1 MTEPPFTTEVSR
13 FIWETKYR
21 YPGNHA
27 PSDGRIDASW
37 RRVARALAEVE
48 PKGRD
53 HWAGRFHAL
62 MRGFRFIPGG
72 RILAGAGSGRRVTLF
87 NCFVMGPIEDSMDG
101 IFEALKEGALTM
113 QQGGG
118 IGYDFSTLRPRGTLA
133 RSVGGIASGP
143 VSFMR
148 IWDSM
153 CATLLSTGNRRGAM
167 MATLR
172 CDHPDIE
179 AFVEAK
185 RDPRE
190 LRHFNLSVQ
199 VSDAFMAAVHEDRD
213 WPLVFPAE
221 RLGDGARDLPVV
233 LRRWP
238 GSQGEIPCRVLRRV
252 RARGLWDRI
261 MHATYEV
268 AEPGVLFVDRIN
280 RTDNLWYREYLSAT
294 NPCGEIP
301 LPPYGACDLGSI
313 NLTRFVREPFTPEAR
328 LDLDAVAQT
337 AEVATRL
344 LDDVIDA
351 SRFPLRAQAEQA
363 RATRRIGL
371 GITGLADALIMLGL
385 RYDEDA
391 AYALAAR
398 TMRRICHA
406 AYRSSIA
413 LAKEKGAFPALD
425 RVHYL
430 EGPFVRA
437 LPQDIHEGI
446 AQHGIRNSHLLAI
459 APAGTISLLANN
471 VSSGLEPVFDFHYTR
486 KVLDSDGGTR
496 SFQLEDPAWRAWR
509 ERHPEADLPP
519 QFVAARELTPQAHL
533 RMQAA
538 LQPCVD
544 NAISKTINVPEGLG
558 FEAFKS
564 LYEEAYGLGLKGC
577 TTFRPNPVSGAVL
590 HSDPQRGADAAKCC
604 SV

>member
-1 MTEPPFTTEVSR
+1 
-13 FIWETKYR
+13 
-21 YPGNHA
+21 
-27 PSDGRIDASW
+27 
-37 RRVARALAEVE
+37 
-48 PKGRD
+48 
-53 HWAGRFHAL
+53 
-62 MRGFRFIPGG
+62 
-72 RILAGAGSGRRVTLF
+72 
-87 NCFVMGPIEDSMDG
+87 
-101 IFEALKEGALTM
+101 
-113 QQGGG
+113 
-118 IGYDFSTLRPRGTLA
+118 
-133 RSVGGIASGP
+133 
-143 VSFMR
+143 MR

-190 LRHFNLSVQ
+190 LRHFNRAVQ
-199 VSDAFMAAVHEDRD
+199 VSDAFMAALRQDRD
-213 WPLVFPAE
+213 WALVFPAG
-221 RLGDGARDLPVV
+221 RLGDGARDAPLVQ
-233 LRRWP
+233 RRWP
-238 GSQGEIPCRVLRRV
+238 GSGGEIRCRVLRTV
-252 RARGLWDRI
+252 RARALWERI
-261 MHATYEV
+261 MRATYQV

-280 RTDNLWYREYLSAT
+280 RANNLWYREYLSAT

-313 NLTRFVREPFTPEAR
+313 NLTRFVREPFTPQAR
-328 LDLDAVAQT
+328 LDLDAVTQT
-337 AEVATRL
+337 AGIATRL

-351 SRFPLRAQAEQA
+351 SRFPLQAQAEQA

-391 AYALAAR
+391 AYELAAR
-398 TMRRICHA
+398 TLRSVCHA

-413 LAKEKGAFPALD
+413 LAQEKGAFPALD
-425 RVHYL
+425 RARYL

-437 LPQDIHEGI
+437 LPQDIREGI
-446 AQHGIRNSHLLAI
+446 ARHGIRNSHLLAI

-486 KVLDSDGGTR
+486 TVLDADGRGR

-509 ERHPEADLPP
+509 ERHPGADLPP
-519 QFVAARELTPQAHL
+519 QFVAARELAPQAHL

-544 NAISKTINVPEGLG
+544 NAISKTLNVPEGLG

-564 LYEEAYGLGLKGC
+564 LYEEAYELGLKGC

-590 HSDPQRGADAAKCC
+590 HADPQSGADAPQCC
-604 SV
+604 TV